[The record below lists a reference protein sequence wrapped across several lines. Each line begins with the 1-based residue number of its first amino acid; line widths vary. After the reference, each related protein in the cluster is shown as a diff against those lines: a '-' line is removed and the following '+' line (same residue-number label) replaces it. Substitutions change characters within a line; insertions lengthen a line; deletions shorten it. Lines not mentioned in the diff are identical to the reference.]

1 MAFKLRQRYLLL
13 FILAIVGWSMG
24 LGLVPHA
31 FRIDPVTAT
40 APVEQ
45 HYLLKTIKTKSAA
58 DLEAEGKYFYDIAQF
73 QQAAD
78 LWQQAIAAAAPE
90 DVLSRARVM
99 SNLALAQG
107 QLSNWSEAIANI
119 NNSLELLN
127 NDPDLSEDRKVHA
140 VAQVLN
146 NQGILQLN
154 QGEAEEAI
162 TTWKQAQASYQQV
175 GDELGIIRTA
185 INQGSA
191 FKQLGLYRRAL
202 NTLTKVTSTLE
213 QLPDS
218 EIKVAAFKSYG
229 DILRLVGEVKRSQEI
244 LTSSLTIAD
253 GLAAVGEKSEI
264 LLLLGNTYK
273 AHQPEKALELYQ
285 QGLTTCQ
292 QQPNCLQTDLPLQIY
307 LAQLNTG
314 LNTPNQH
321 QSKSLISQIKA
332 EFSRLP
338 VNRANIDRR
347 INFTHSLVELTPQLS
362 INSSKTANIGNIG
375 NIEQFL
381 AETIQLAEQINY
393 PKAQSYSL
401 GLRGQIREKLT
412 DWDNAQQYTQR
423 ALILA
428 QGINAPEVSYLW
440 QWQLGRINLAVG
452 ERSQAIAHYTQAV
465 ELLKF
470 LSRDLVAINPDVQ
483 YSFRDSV
490 EPVYRG
496 LVSLLLETDPGDSTA
511 QENLE
516 SGRAVMESLQL
527 AELNNFFREACL
539 EAQEVNIDHLD
550 QQAAIIYP
558 IILSDRLEVI
568 LSLPNQPLKHYSTK
582 IPQKQLE
589 QVIEKFRH
597 HIVIRSRRNFY
608 RSAGKLY
615 DLVIRPALADLK
627 ESKIKTLVFVPDGT
641 FRNIPLSALY
651 DGQHYLLEDYSI
663 ALTPGLQLLNPHPL
677 DAVKLKTIAAGLTKE
692 VDGFAKL
699 DYVPAELKEIA
710 SRSDSRV
717 LVNQDFTSEA
727 LKQEIQ
733 DSDYPI
739 VHIATHGQFSSSLE
753 DTFLLAWNERININ
767 ELNNILQT
775 RNTDPEKAIEL
786 LVLSACE
793 TATGDRRAALGMAGI
808 AVRAG
813 AKSTLATLWSVN
825 DQATAKLMSDF
836 YQELSTKHLAKA
848 EAVRQAQLT
857 LLHNRWYKHPFYWAP
872 YVLLGNWL

>member
-1 MAFKLRQRYLLL
+1 MAFKIRQRYLLL

-24 LGLVPHA
+24 LGLVPHTLM
-31 FRIDPVTAT
+31 INPVIAT
-40 APVEQ
+40 APPEL

-58 DLEAEGKYFYDIAQF
+58 DLEAEGKYLYDIAQF

-78 LWQQAIAAAAPE
+78 LWQQAIEATAPQ
-90 DVLSRARVM
+90 DTLSRARVM
-99 SNLALAQG
+99 SNLALAQS
-107 QLSNWSEAIANI
+107 QLSNWSEANANI
-119 NNSLELLN
+119 NSSLKLLN
-127 NDPDLSEDRKVHA
+127 NDPDLSEDSKVRA

-154 QGEAEEAI
+154 QGEAEKAI
-162 TTWKQAQASYQQV
+162 ATWKQAHDSYQQV
-175 GDELGIIRTA
+175 GDELGVIRTA

-202 NTLTKVTSTLE
+202 NTLTEVAGTLE
-213 QLPDS
+213 QLPNS
-218 EIKVAAFKSYG
+218 EIKVAGLKSYG
-229 DILRLVGEVKRSQEI
+229 DILRLVGEVKRSQEV
-244 LTSSLTIAD
+244 LASSLTIAD
-253 GLAAVGEKSEI
+253 GLASVGEKSEI
-264 LLLLGNTYK
+264 LLLLGNTHK

-285 QGLTTCQ
+285 QGLVTCQ

-314 LNTPNQH
+314 LNTPNKD
-321 QSKSLISQIKA
+321 QSEALIPQIKA

-362 INSSKTANIGNIG
+362 INSGKTE

-381 AETIQLAEQINY
+381 VETIQLAEQINY

-401 GLRGQIREKLT
+401 GLRGQIHEKLA
-412 DWDNAQQYTQR
+412 DWDNAQQYTQQ

-440 QWQLGRINLAVG
+440 QWQLGRINLALG

-465 ELLKF
+465 ELLKS
-470 LSRDLVAINPDVQ
+470 LSRDLVAINSDVQ

-496 LVSLLLETDPGDSTA
+496 LVSLLLETDPEDSIA

-582 IPQKQLE
+582 ITQKQLE
-589 QVIEKFRH
+589 QVIEQFRRN
-597 HIVIRSRRNFY
+597 IVIRSRRNFY
-608 RSAGKLY
+608 RSARKLY
-615 DLVIRPALADLK
+615 DLVIRPALADLR
-627 ESKIKTLVFVPDGT
+627 ESQIKTLVFIPDGT
-641 FRNIPLSALY
+641 FRNIPLGALY

-677 DAVKLKTIAAGLTKE
+677 DPVKLKTIAAGLTTG

-699 DYVPAELKEIA
+699 DYVSEELKEIA
-710 SRSDSRV
+710 NRADSRV
-717 LVNQDFTSEA
+717 LVNEDFTSEA

-733 DSDYPI
+733 YSDYPI
-739 VHIATHGQFSSSLE
+739 VHIATHGQFSSTLE

-775 RNTDPEKAIEL
+775 RNVNPEKAIEL

-813 AKSTLATLWSVN
+813 AKSTVATLWSVN

-836 YQELSTKHLAKA
+836 YQELSTKHLPKA
-848 EAVRQAQLT
+848 EALRQAQLT